1 MSNREASCPLCHKR
15 TDVLLTDRLR
25 RGHGRVFHC
34 IFCDH
39 AFLIPDTTTDP
50 KKYYAEEYRQE
61 YSHEA
66 DGSTTHPQEIF
77 DIYSRFQTE
86 RLETVDKHLHADTRL
101 LEIGASAGQFLVHI
115 LDRIAVANAIEPDP
129 ECCVFIESHLG
140 VATDAKLLNESTFA
154 SGSYDV
160 ICSFHVMEHVES
172 PVDFLKNVRAALVP
186 GGTAFVEI
194 PNLRDSLLSV
204 WDVGAYHDFYYR
216 DAHLHYFTEQS
227 ARLVANKAGFSKA
240 ECSVKYL
247 QDYNLLNHL
256 NWITNGSAQAT
267 CEVGLSPID
276 LAGTDPVLTE
286 WLSQRLRELDE
297 EYRERLVID
306 GITSN
311 LMLILSKGSTS

>member
-1 MSNREASCPLCHKR
+1 MSNREAPCPLCHER
-15 TDVLLTDRLR
+15 TEVLVTNRLR
-25 RGHGRVFHC
+25 RGHGRVFRC
-34 IFCDH
+34 ITCDH
-39 AFLIPDTTTDP
+39 TFLIPDTTVDP

-66 DGSTTHPQEIF
+66 NGSTTYPEEIF

-86 RLETVDKHLHADTRL
+86 RLETVGRHLRTNTQL

-115 LDRIAVANAIEPDP
+115 LDRVAVANAIEPDP
-129 ECCVFIESHLG
+129 ECCVFIESRLG
-140 VATDAKLLNESTFA
+140 VATDAKLLNESKFA
-154 SGSYDV
+154 DRRYDV

-172 PVDFLKNVRAALVP
+172 PVDFLKSVRAALVP
-186 GGTAFVEI
+186 GGTAFVEV

-204 WDVGAYHDFYYR
+204 WDVGGYHDFYYR

-227 ARLVANKAGFSKA
+227 ARLVAGKAGFNQT

-256 NWITNGSAQAT
+256 NWITNGSAQST
-267 CEVGLSPID
+267 CEVGMSPID
-276 LAGTDPVLTE
+276 LVGADPALAE

-297 EYRERLVID
+297 EYRDRLITN

-311 LMLILSKGSTS
+311 LMLILNKGPTS